1 MADSEVIISLK
12 GGEIEMIQ
20 TLSKNKYKIIVDVG
34 TKADRRRKSQIH
46 IGTKREAQ
54 MIEFEMKQKYSKN
67 STKINITDIT
77 FKEYGNIFV
86 SKYCEPNLSIKTI
99 VGYKSML
106 DKINDYIGNW
116 KLKDIDTY
124 TLNELYIK
132 LKNGDKVKKRSN
144 YTILHYYNLIN
155 LMFEQAIDF
164 EILDYNPNRKIKRPK
179 KEKKL
184 VQCYDMEQMKTLL
197 NGLDNECLKY
207 QALIRLAIDSGARKS
222 EILALTWQDINF
234 DTGVITINKSID
246 VIKGEFYEKEL
257 KNNSS
262 YRNLVLTSKTL
273 EVLKQYQEEL
283 KANTKGFKDSNKLFL
298 ARSGKPMYPTTC
310 GKILQKVANKYNL
323 PRINFHA
330 LRHTSASMLI
340 ALGVHPKEIQD
351 RLGHS
356 SMNVTMSIYSHI
368 FQANRKEV
376 ANKLQTI
383 F

>member
-1 MADSEVIISLK
+1 
-12 GGEIEMIQ
+12 
-20 TLSKNKYKIIVDVG
+20 
-34 TKADRRRKSQIH
+34 
-46 IGTKREAQ
+46 
-54 MIEFEMKQKYSKN
+54 
-67 STKINITDIT
+67 
-77 FKEYGNIFV
+77 
-86 SKYCEPNLSIKTI
+86 
-99 VGYKSML
+99 ML

-262 YRNLVLTSKTL
+262 YRNLVLTPKTI

-283 KANTKGFKDSNKLFL
+283 KGDTKNFKDSNKLFL

-310 GKILQKVANKYNL
+310 GKILQKVASKYNL
-323 PRINFHA
+323 PRINFYA

-340 ALGVHPKEIQD
+340 D
-351 RLGHS
+351 
-356 SMNVTMSIYSHI
+356 
-368 FQANRKEV
+368 
-376 ANKLQTI
+376 
-383 F
+383 

>member
-1 MADSEVIISLK
+1 MAK
-12 GGEIEMIQ
+12 
-20 TLSKNKYKIIVDVG
+20 
-34 TKADRRRKSQIH
+34 
-46 IGTKREAQ
+46 
-54 MIEFEMKQKYSKN
+54 
-67 STKINITDIT
+67 
-77 FKEYGNIFV
+77 
-86 SKYCEPNLSIKTI
+86 
-99 VGYKSML
+99 
-106 DKINDYIGNW
+106 
-116 KLKDIDTY
+116 
-124 TLNELYIK
+124 
-132 LKNGDKVKKRSN
+132 
-144 YTILHYYNLIN
+144 
-155 LMFEQAIDF
+155 
-164 EILDYNPNRKIKRPK
+164 
-179 KEKKL
+179 KKL

-207 QALIRLAIDSGARKS
+207 QALIRLALDSGARKS

-262 YRNLVLTSKTL
+262 YRNLVFTSKTL
-273 EVLKQYQEEL
+273 EVLKQYREEL
-283 KANTKGFKDSNKLFL
+283 KANTKSFKDSDKLFL

-323 PRINFHA
+323 PLINFHA
-330 LRHTSASMLI
+330 LRHTPASMLI

>member
-1 MADSEVIISLK
+1 
-12 GGEIEMIQ
+12 
-20 TLSKNKYKIIVDVG
+20 
-34 TKADRRRKSQIH
+34 
-46 IGTKREAQ
+46 
-54 MIEFEMKQKYSKN
+54 MIEFEMKQKYSKKGN
-67 STKINITDIT
+67 KINITDLT

-184 VQCYDMEQMKTLL
+184 VQCYDMEQTKTLL
-197 NGLDNECLKY
+197 NGVDNECLKY
-207 QALIRLAIDSGARKS
+207 QALIRLALDSGARKS

-257 KNNSS
+257 KNSSS
-262 YRNLVLTSKTL
+262 YRNLVLTSQTL

-310 GKILQKVANKYNL
+310 GKILQKVASKYNL